1 MRIGNNALGSFL
13 HVGYLYL
20 SNGSD
25 ESSQSACERLAHSS
39 FNWLVMLS
47 LVCQVQSFRIKG
59 TISFNKETKEW
70 QEWRANSI
78 HACFTNSKTH
88 TEDTVIFMSCASFCF
103 PDRFFFWPLLYASY
117 RH

>member
-1 MRIGNNALGSFL
+1 MRIGNNVLGSFL

-25 ESSQSACERLAHSS
+25 ESSQSACECLAHSS

-59 TISFNKETKEW
+59 TISFDKETK
-70 QEWRANSI
+70 
-78 HACFTNSKTH
+78 
-88 TEDTVIFMSCASFCF
+88 
-103 PDRFFFWPLLYASY
+103 
-117 RH
+117 